1 MSNNNAKRKS
11 ARIGRAHA
19 EVRQNPNDGSLVRFE
34 DSVNFD
40 LPQESAFLMT
50 VDGLQDVELK
60 QMMMK
65 SYREIHYKK
74 LEMASKA
81 QERAESRADRA
92 LEAEIRL
99 RDKNMRNAFVLFILV
114 LIGFMVGVFL
124 RIPATC
130 LWAYGI
136 FFLGPA
142 GFYALAK
149 FGSKSPQPSD
159 GAPDNK

>member
-1 MSNNNAKRKS
+1 MSNRADRRKA

-19 EVRQNPNDGSLVRFE
+19 EVRRNPDDGSLVRFE

-40 LPQESAFLMT
+40 LPHESAFLMT
-50 VDGLQDVELK
+50 VDGLQDAELK
-60 QMMMK
+60 KLMMQ
-65 SYREIHYKK
+65 SYWEIHSKR

-81 QERAESRADRA
+81 QERAELRADRA
-92 LEAEIRL
+92 LEADIRL
-99 RDKNMRNAFVLFILV
+99 RNKNMTNAFWLFILV

-124 RIPATC
+124 KIPATC

-149 FGSKSPQPSD
+149 FGSKNSPPSEG
-159 GAPDNK
+159 GADSK